1 MNLPDSRK
9 GRAMKSP
16 ASSPAI
22 SRRAAL
28 AGTGSA
34 AASLFLTG
42 TAPVEAAAT
51 ADRADDLANVI
62 AKTPFIDTHEHLVE
76 EERRTGWSQPAP
88 LLPCNDWA
96 LLFTHYLN
104 SDLLV
109 AGMSTKDYAAF
120 TAPDTATSRKWALL
134 EPWWPAVKHTG
145 YGRAVRL
152 AIEQLYG
159 VAELDARTIDRVA
172 EGYRRTVKPGFYAT
186 ILRER
191 AGIESCQVNS
201 LEAPFMESRQPQLL
215 MQDLSILAFGAGSG
229 NWRHFTDADGS
240 KATDLA
246 GWHRVIDHW
255 FARYAPYATA
265 VKTQVAYS
273 RRLDFEDVPAERVAD
288 AFRRLV
294 AGDPV
299 SAEERKAVD
308 DHLFWYC
315 VRRATAA
322 GLPVKLHTGYYAGQN
337 SMPLAR
343 VAQNPGDVAEL
354 LRRAPDTTFVLM
366 HMGYP
371 YQEQMLALA
380 KHYANA
386 VVDLCWAWLISP
398 LATERF
404 VRDFLVTAPANKLLT
419 FGGDYIPV
427 EPVIGHAAIARQGLA
442 RALEGLVREGWISR
456 SEAIDLVPGLMNGNA
471 RRLFRLAEKERALRN
486 APWRS

>member
-1 MNLPDSRK
+1 
-9 GRAMKSP
+9 MKSST
-16 ASSPAI
+16 SSQAI

-28 AGTGSA
+28 ASTGTA

-42 TAPVEAAAT
+42 AASVEAASTPAEG
-51 ADRADDLANVI
+51 DDLAAVI
-62 AKTPFIDTHEHLVE
+62 TKTPFIDTHEHLVE

-109 AGMSTKDYAAF
+109 AGMPAKDYAAF

-134 EPWWPAVKHTG
+134 APWWPAVKHTG
-145 YGRAVRL
+145 YGQAVRI
-152 AIEQLYG
+152 AIERLYG
-159 VAELDARTIDRVA
+159 VSELDGKTINRVA
-172 EGYRRTVKPGFYAT
+172 EGYRHTVKPGFYA
-186 ILRER
+186 IVLAQH
-191 AGIESCQVNS
+191 AGVESCQVNS

-229 NWRHFTDADGS
+229 NWKHFTDAEGS

-273 RRLDFEDVPAERVAD
+273 RRLDFEDVPAERA
-288 AFRRLV
+288 AEPFRKLLT
-294 AGDPV
+294 GDPV
-299 SAEERKAVD
+299 SADERKAVD
-308 DHLFWYC
+308 DHLFWHC

-354 LRRAPDTTFVLM
+354 LRHAPDTTFVLM

-398 LATERF
+398 SATERF

-427 EPVIGHAAIARQGLA
+427 EPVVGHATIARQGLT
-442 RALEGLVREGWISR
+442 RALEGLIRDGWISR
-456 SEAIDLVPGLMNGNA
+456 SEAIELVPGLMNGNA
-471 RRLFRLAEKERALRN
+471 RRIFRLEEKERALGN